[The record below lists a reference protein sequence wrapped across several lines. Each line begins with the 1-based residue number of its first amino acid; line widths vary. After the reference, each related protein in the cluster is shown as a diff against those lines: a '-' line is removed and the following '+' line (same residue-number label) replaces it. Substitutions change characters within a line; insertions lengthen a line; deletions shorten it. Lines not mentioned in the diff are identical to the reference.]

1 VTGHPVVELWIASTA
16 TDGDFVATL
25 EDVAPD
31 GSVASYNM
39 HGRLRASH
47 RALEQ
52 APYDNLGL
60 PWHPHTEASLQPL
73 VPGEPTLLS
82 FEMLPISIVFA
93 EGHRI
98 RVVVNF
104 ADTVTPVQT
113 PAPEVTVYRD
123 EEHPSS
129 ITLPII
135 E

>member
-1 VTGHPVVELWIASTA
+1 
-16 TDGDFVATL
+16 
-25 EDVAPD
+25 
-31 GSVASYNM
+31 
-39 HGRLRASH
+39 
-47 RALEQ
+47 
-52 APYDNLGL
+52 
-60 PWHPHTEASLQPL
+60 

-93 EGHRI
+93 QGHRI

-104 ADTVTPVQT
+104 ADTVTPVVQ
-113 PAPEVTVYRD
+113 PAPTVTVYRD